1 MRCSAP
7 KLQPLHGI
15 VQVLLGIGP
24 SQEYEALKARRL
36 YFVLDLLSPWAALAL
51 TGGHA
56 PAALLALCAGHAA
69 LHLFYILTWHSR
81 HTDRVIRLSSVD
93 TRRRL
98 GGAYS
103 AGEVAWYWI
112 GTAFDMLTHAAVLR
126 QLLAAPEVQ

>member
-1 MRCSAP
+1 MVGA
-7 KLQPLHGI
+7 L
-15 VQVLLGIGP
+15 LLGASDLFGD
-24 SQEYEALKARRL
+24 SRAGGQASRCLRGVGLASRSRR
-36 YFVLDLLSPWAALAL
+36 SRHPHA
-51 TGGHA
+51 GGHA